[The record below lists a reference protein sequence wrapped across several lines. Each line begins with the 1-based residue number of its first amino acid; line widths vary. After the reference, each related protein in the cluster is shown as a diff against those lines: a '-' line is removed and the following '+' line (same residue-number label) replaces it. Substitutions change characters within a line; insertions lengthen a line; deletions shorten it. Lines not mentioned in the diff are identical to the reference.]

1 MKKYILH
8 TAIVILT
15 LCGMTSLTACSRDD
29 EQTNAG
35 PGPLAE
41 KLAGTWYSIYEASG
55 TAEIEGSDGAS
66 VPYSFVIDVYHFE
79 ENGKGNFQRCFFF
92 DDDTRPALVQGILG
106 YGDFT
111 YSTTADGRV
120 NIVLVNNWNQEYQHA
135 WNVSYADETVTAKS
149 VDGQQ
154 LNLEKADEETQ
165 AALNN
170 MAERN
175 GNTTKYDVNDY
186 KPVNVDNSQWMK
198 SLADSRL
205 VADLSLPG
213 SHDACTAEGWYDK
226 WLLPLAEGT
235 AKTQELTIREQLK
248 IGVRVF
254 DLRPERVYDHSTYV
268 LRCSHGIMDT
278 KLLVKDFFLQL
289 KDFLAVNPTEFCI
302 ITVDLSAS
310 SDRKSWARDFNELI
324 NNAEIR
330 SMFIDFKPRLTVGE
344 MRGHVLIL
352 SKHEYAA
359 KPIGGYCY
367 GWGDDLELEK
377 QTKGHITGPDGT
389 ETPLWVQDYW
399 GKSNRKGKDEA
410 VVRMLEA
417 AVGRDMTTEKPAW
430 VINYPSAYF
439 GMPLSDHY
447 RENAV
452 EANKVTVDWLSDHTG
467 SVGIIYM
474 DFVGM
479 DKTPSY
485 SCDELYET
493 CGMKLLDSV
502 IKQNQK

>member
-1 MKKYILH
+1 
-8 TAIVILT
+8 
-15 LCGMTSLTACSRDD
+15 
-29 EQTNAG
+29 
-35 PGPLAE
+35 
-41 KLAGTWYSIYEASG
+41 
-55 TAEIEGSDGAS
+55 
-66 VPYSFVIDVYHFE
+66 
-79 ENGKGNFQRCFFF
+79 
-92 DDDTRPALVQGILG
+92 
-106 YGDFT
+106 
-111 YSTTADGRV
+111 
-120 NIVLVNNWNQEYQHA
+120 
-135 WNVSYADETVTAKS
+135 
-149 VDGQQ
+149 
-154 LNLEKADEETQ
+154 
-165 AALNN
+165 
-170 MAERN
+170 
-175 GNTTKYDVNDY
+175 
-186 KPVNVDNSQWMK
+186 
-198 SLADSRL
+198 
-205 VADLSLPG
+205 
-213 SHDACTAEGWYDK
+213 
-226 WLLPLAEGT
+226 
-235 AKTQELTIREQLK
+235 
-248 IGVRVF
+248 
-254 DLRPERVYDHSTYV
+254 
-268 LRCSHGIMDT
+268 
-278 KLLVKDFFLQL
+278 
-289 KDFLAVNPTEFCI
+289 
-302 ITVDLSAS
+302 
-310 SDRKSWARDFNELI
+310 
-324 NNAEIR
+324 
-330 SMFIDFKPRLTVGE
+330 MFIDFKPRLTVGE

-389 ETPLWVQDYW
+389 ETTHWVQDYW

-410 VVRMLEA
+410 VGRMLEA
-417 AVGRDMTTEKPAW
+417 AVGRDMTAEKPAW